1 MNKRLMTLVS
11 ILTLSQVTM
20 ADEFEFPACV
30 RATGSQYVITDY
42 VPNGNSSYTAVV
54 ALEDSTASYTVF
66 CARGTEN
73 AKNTSTLFLIQGNGL
88 RWDYGAANAINSK
101 YYESNWKFG
110 DAIALKIDCHVLFI
124 NGLISTVSKSEPV
137 TFTADNKL
145 VLFGAYNAESGTEP
159 TSFSSLGK
167 MRLYSFSVKE
177 GDELKLDLVPCVR
190 TSGGRSV
197 VGLYDRVSGNFL
209 HSGGGDLEA
218 CREDFAFANVS
229 VSSDV
234 GKDCL
239 CDPEIGTFALAPS
252 GIPMVCRAEACVDAT
267 GSVVTPVGWQLTI
280 TGSEG
285 EKVLKSEKTNAC
297 CCVYTPQANEVVNLH
312 WHCVR
317 TATREKAR
325 DGYERLAS
333 FTTTG
338 DQYLL
343 TDYTPTGDT
352 CVDLVVTP
360 RSSDN
365 QAFFCARGENGS
377 ENTYSLFSI
386 GGGLR
391 WDYGASDA
399 VNAELLAP
407 MKLNTELEIST
418 RRQRLYLGSE
428 VSRISKPLCADYTAG
443 NRLVLFASYST
454 ALPAEPTGFGSF
466 AKVEFHSMTVSE
478 RGRIVR
484 RYLPY
489 RRRSDGVVGLYET
502 VGDRF
507 FVLAGEPIGSF
518 VRFTP
523 VTSRDFVDTTV
534 KAGEDDLPDGYE
546 RVGSVET
553 TGAQYVVTDYR
564 PTGQSEICAKFELQD
579 DSYNQTIFCAR
590 GAGANNS
597 YTMFY
602 IHDNGVGG
610 KGIRWDYRS
619 SNMGALD
626 GSVKGLFDVVGLKNK
641 VYVNGVYSSKLS
653 RANPE
658 EFEAGNKLVL
668 FACYATDYPAK
679 PTDFSALSKLRLE
692 TFAIREGIDLKV
704 NLIPCRRSDG
714 VVGLYDAV
722 GKKFYPPEE
731 GCDAFRAGSWSKSDT
746 DTMSVCGAGMGA
758 LGSPTLPYGETRGL
772 RPGDVFCC
780 SVQGKVITEKGTV
793 RCLGYLLE
801 TNDVNGVWY
810 EWKRGTANSFF
821 YEHPQNSASRLTWKW
836 GRSGL
841 VVFFQ

>member
-54 ALEDSTASYTVF
+54 ALEDSTTSYTVF

-73 AKNTSTLFLIQGNGL
+73 AKNTSTLFWIQGKGL
-88 RWDYGAANAINSK
+88 RWDYGAGNAIDTTC
-101 YYESNWKFG
+101 YESGWNFG
-110 DAIALKIDCHVLFI
+110 DAIALKIDRNLLFV
-124 NGLISTVSKSEPV
+124 NDELSAVSKSQPV
-137 TFTADNKL
+137 TFKADNRL
-145 VLFGAYNAESGTEP
+145 VLFGAYNVESGKVP
-159 TSFSSLGK
+159 TSFTSLGK
-167 MRLYSFSVKE
+167 MRLYSFVVKE
-177 GDELKLDLVPCVR
+177 GEEIKLDLVPCVR
-190 TSGGRSV
+190 TSGGQTV

-209 HSGGGDLEA
+209 PPGGGNLEA

-239 CDPEIGTFALAPS
+239 CAPEFGAFVLAPS
-252 GIPMVCRAEACVDAT
+252 GVPLVCRAEVSVDAT
-267 GSVVTPVGWQLTI
+267 GSTVTPVGWQLTV
-280 TGSEG
+280 TGPEG
-285 EKVLKSEKTNAC
+285 EKVLKSEETNAC
-297 CCVYTPQANEVVNLH
+297 CCVYTPQANESVSLL
-312 WHCVR
+312 WHCV
-317 TATREKAR
+317 TTTPRESR
-325 DGYERLAS
+325 RVGYQRLAS

-338 DQYLL
+338 TQYLL
-343 TDYTPTGDT
+343 TDYTPTDDT
-352 CVDLVVTP
+352 CIDLVITP
-360 RSSDN
+360 RSNDN
-365 QAFFCARGENGS
+365 QALFCARGESAS
-377 ENTYSLFSI
+377 ENTYSLFRI
-386 GGGLR
+386 GGALR
-391 WDYGASDA
+391 WDYGASAA
-399 VNAELLAP
+399 VNAALLAP
-407 MKLNTELEIST
+407 MPLNKEQKIST
-418 RRQRLYLGSE
+418 RRHRLYLGE
-428 VSRISKPLCADYTAG
+428 EMSRISKPPCADYTAA

-454 ALPAEPTGFGSF
+454 ALPAEPTGFDSF
-466 AKVEFHSMTVSE
+466 AKVEFHSMTISE
-478 RGRIVR
+478 KGRLVR

-489 RRRSDGVVGLYET
+489 RRTSDGVVGLYET

-534 KAGEDDLPDGYE
+534 KAEEDDLPDGYE

-564 PTGQSEICAKFELQD
+564 PTGQSEICAKFELLD

-590 GAGANNS
+590 EAAAKNS

-602 IHDNGVGG
+602 IHDNGLGG

-619 SNMGALD
+619 SNMIAVD
-626 GSVKGLFDVVGLKNK
+626 GSGKGVSDVVGLKNK

-653 RANPE
+653 REAPE

-679 PTDFSALSKLRLE
+679 PTGFSALSKLRLE
-692 TFAIREGIDLKV
+692 IFAVREGNDLKV

-746 DTMSVCGAGMGA
+746 DTMSVCGTGMGE
-758 LGSPTLPYGETRGL
+758 LGDPTLPYGETRGL

-780 SVQGKVITEKGTV
+780 SVQKAVTTESGKVS
-793 RCLGYLLE
+793 CLGYLLE

-810 EWKRGTANSFF
+810 EWKRGSANSFF

-836 GRSGL
+836 GKRGL